1 MFQQYHWEIFY
12 TWMREFEEG
21 FTWNKWPCYILFF
34 LLQNE
39 LMQHFHKGRRD
50 RFFKEWNDSLH
61 PSVRDGDAVA
71 KKLEFYLNIYFAIF
85 PIKFARGQVIHFFFK
100 SSCIHVYVNIKMKVY
115 QFMCFLKFCI
125 SMIKVI
131 WILIFHL

>member
-1 MFQQYHWEIFY
+1 MTIIHLI
-12 TWMREFEEG
+12 
-21 FTWNKWPCYILFF
+21 F

-85 PIKFARGQVIHFFFK
+85 PIKFARGQVIHLKKKVHAIYYYSEYSVTIVFRKILYIYDNRYLNSYFH
-100 SSCIHVYVNIKMKVY
+100 SQCLLVIMGNI
-115 QFMCFLKFCI
+115 
-125 SMIKVI
+125 
-131 WILIFHL
+131 

>member
-1 MFQQYHWEIFY
+1 MTIIHLI
-12 TWMREFEEG
+12 
-21 FTWNKWPCYILFF
+21 F

-85 PIKFARGQVIHFFFK
+85 PIKFARGQVIHLKKK
-100 SSCIHVYVNIKMKVY
+100 STCNILLLRIQCNNCVCKILYIHDNRYLNSYFHSQCLLVIMGNI
-115 QFMCFLKFCI
+115 
-125 SMIKVI
+125 
-131 WILIFHL
+131 